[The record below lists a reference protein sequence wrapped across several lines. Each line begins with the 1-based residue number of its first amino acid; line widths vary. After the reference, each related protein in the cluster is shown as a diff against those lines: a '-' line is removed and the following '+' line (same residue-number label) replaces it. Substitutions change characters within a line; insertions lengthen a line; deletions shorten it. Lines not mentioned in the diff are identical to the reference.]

1 MIRFLI
7 KGILRDPNRS
17 VLPVLVISIGVFL
30 SVLFSAWF
38 SGVFSD
44 MIRLN
49 ANFSTGH
56 LKVMTRA
63 YAENAEQMP
72 NDLALL
78 ETGSLVADLQ
88 RQFPQ
93 LDWTQRIRF
102 GGLLDVA
109 DAEGNTRAQGMAAG
123 YAVDLFSPGSRE
135 AERMNIMPAI
145 VEGRLPAQPGEALIS
160 DDFARRFKVG
170 LGDTVT
176 LFGSTM
182 DGGMSFANFAVAGTV
197 RFGMP
202 VLDRGAIIVDI
213 TDAQSALDMQD
224 AAGEVLGFFKS
235 DQYEEAAAL
244 EVKTAFNARFQ
255 NDDDEFAPLMQRL
268 NDQNGLEEY
277 LVLSK
282 SMSGI
287 MIFVFIFAM
296 SIVLWNT
303 GLLGGLRRYNEFGI
317 RLAMGEEKK
326 RLFRSLIIESVVIGL
341 AGSVL
346 GTALGLSAA
355 YYLQET
361 GLDFGSAVQGGSMMM
376 PTVFR
381 AHIGAQT
388 FYIGFIPGLF
398 SMVLGNALSG
408 LGIYRRKTAELF
420 KELSV

>member
-88 RQFPQ
+88 QQFPQ

-135 AERMNIMPAI
+135 AERMNILPAI

-277 LVLSK
+277 LALSK

-326 RLFRSLIIESVVIGL
+326 RLFRSLIIESVVIGM

-346 GTALGLSAA
+346 GTAFGLSAA

-381 AHIGAQT
+381 AHIGVQA

>member
-1 MIRFLI
+1 MI

-202 VLDRGAIIVDI
+202 VLDRGAI
-213 TDAQSALDMQD
+213 
-224 AAGEVLGFFKS
+224 
-235 DQYEEAAAL
+235 
-244 EVKTAFNARFQ
+244 
-255 NDDDEFAPLMQRL
+255 
-268 NDQNGLEEY
+268 
-277 LVLSK
+277 
-282 SMSGI
+282 
-287 MIFVFIFAM
+287 
-296 SIVLWNT
+296 
-303 GLLGGLRRYNEFGI
+303 
-317 RLAMGEEKK
+317 
-326 RLFRSLIIESVVIGL
+326 
-341 AGSVL
+341 
-346 GTALGLSAA
+346 
-355 YYLQET
+355 
-361 GLDFGSAVQGGSMMM
+361 
-376 PTVFR
+376 
-381 AHIGAQT
+381 
-388 FYIGFIPGLF
+388 
-398 SMVLGNALSG
+398 
-408 LGIYRRKTAELF
+408 
-420 KELSV
+420 

>member
-17 VLPVLVISIGVFL
+17 VLPIIVITIGVLL

-44 MIRLN
+44 MINLN
-49 ANFSTGH
+49 ANFTTGH

-63 YAENAEQMP
+63 YAENADQMP

-88 RQFPQ
+88 QQFPQ

-109 DAEGNTRAQGMAAG
+109 DAAGNTRAQGMAAG
-123 YAVDLFSPGSRE
+123 HAIDLLSPGSRE
-135 AERMNIMPAI
+135 AERMNIPSSI
-145 VEGRLPAQPGEALIS
+145 VEGRLPEQSGEALIS
-160 DDFARRFKVG
+160 HDFARRFQVAI
-170 LGDTVT
+170 GDMVT

-202 VLDRGAIIVDI
+202 ALDRGAIIVDI
-213 TDAQSALDMQD
+213 ADAQAALDMQD

-235 DQYEEAAAL
+235 GQYREADAL
-244 EVKTAFNARFQ
+244 DIKTAFNARYK
-255 NDDDEFAPLMQRL
+255 NDDDEFAPLMLRL
-268 NDQNGLEEY
+268 NDQNGLDEY
-277 LVLSK
+277 LALSK

-326 RLFRSLIIESVVIGL
+326 RIFRTLLLESVVIGL

-346 GTALGLSAA
+346 GTALGLAAA
-355 YYLQET
+355 YYLQEV

-376 PTVFR
+376 PAVFR
-381 AHIGAQT
+381 AHVGAQA

-408 LGIYRRKTAELF
+408 IGIYKRKTAELF